1 MRRIIILGIILI
13 ILIFLFWYYA
23 PIGAIFYR
31 LADFFK
37 ILAEKNGPLAMLIFF
52 ILSMLSAMLMP
63 FSNVPLVPFA
73 SMIWGNTATFILLY
87 TGWLIGD
94 MASYTIGWFAGYP
107 LFEKLMIFKNI
118 QKYRRHLN
126 PESEFSIVLLVRL
139 VMPAEL
145 TGYLLGI
152 LKYHFGKYMIATF
165 LSELPVAIIT
175 VFISEAILQKKIL
188 LSIAL
193 MVALILIFVISYSML
208 MKNNNKNPKNDGPR

>member
-1 MRRIIILGIILI
+1 MRKIIILCTILI

-23 PIGAIFYR
+23 PIAAFFYK

-52 ILSMLSAMLMP
+52 ILSMLSAMFMP
-63 FSNVPLVPFA
+63 LSNVPLVPFA
-73 SMIWGNTATFILLY
+73 SMIWGNKITFILLL

-94 MASYTIGWFAGYP
+94 IVSYVIGWFAGYP
-107 LFEKLMIFKNI
+107 LVEKLIFFKNI

-139 VMPAEL
+139 VMPAEIP
-145 TGYLLGI
+145 GYLLGI
-152 LKYHFGKYMIATF
+152 FKYHFGKYMIATF

-175 VFISEAILQKKIL
+175 VFISEAVLQKKIA
-188 LSIAL
+188 LSISL
-193 MVALILIFVISYSML
+193 MVALILIFAISYSIL
-208 MKNNNKNPKNDGPR
+208 MKNNNKNK